1 MEKPK
6 LQLALDYVSLEDPL
20 KMIEKVESE
29 VDLIEAGTPLLKA
42 CGMRDV
48 LKAFSEKTKKP
59 LVADLKAA
67 DVADIEF
74 QVAMECGATYVTML
88 GASPIENIE
97 DGLKFANKNGLIA
110 VVDLI
115 GVRDYIER
123 SKELIKMGVKL
134 LGVHC
139 GISEQRQG
147 KTTFSKTREISEAI
161 SGLGGK
167 LVVAGGIKQENISQ
181 LEGIKN
187 IDIVIVGGGITGVD
201 DPVEAAK
208 SIKESIQN
216 FTL

>member
-6 LQLALDYVSLEDPL
+6 LQLALDYVSLKEPL
-20 KMIEKVESE
+20 DMVEKVESE
-29 VDLIEAGTPLLKA
+29 VDLIEAGTPLIKAVGMQSILK
-42 CGMRDV
+42 G
-48 LKAFSEKTKKP
+48 LSEVTDKP
-59 LVADLKAA
+59 IVADLKAA

-74 QVAMECGATYVTML
+74 QVAKEYGATYVTML

-97 DGLKFANKNGLIA
+97 DGLKFANENDLIA

-115 GVRDYIER
+115 GVKDYIEK
-123 SKELIKMGVKL
+123 SKELINMGVKL

-161 SGLGGK
+161 DGLGGK
-167 LVVAGGIKQENISQ
+167 LVVAGGIKEENINQ

-187 IDIVIVGGGITGVD
+187 IEIIIVGGGITGAD
-201 DPVEAAK
+201 DPLDAAK
-208 SIKESIQN
+208 SIKESIN
-216 FTL
+216 KL